1 MGSAAAAS
9 APGAGANRF
18 FYSLE
23 LMSALHIMRNA
34 SMHQLKIAAVLLCA
48 QEAATPATPAAPAAP
63 VAAAATT
70 PAAPAP
76 AAPAAAAPVKGFT
89 PPASSTGKTI
99 DSIAVVVNDEVI
111 TRNEVAAR
119 IKSVEQRMKAQNVPL
134 PDPTDLRR
142 QLLERMIVE
151 RAQMQLA
158 KEMGVRVDDITLDRA
173 IGRIAEQQK
182 MTVQDLRNQMEKEG
196 TPFATFREEIRDEI
210 IMQRL
215 REHEV
220 DAKIQISDA
229 EVDNF
234 LAGEKAA
241 ASEQIEMNLS
251 QILVRIPENSS
262 PEQIAARRA
271 RAEEVSR
278 QLRTGADFAKMAAT
292 YSDASDALSGGEI
305 GWRNSDR
312 LPPLFTEQLLKLKA
326 GQITPII
333 KSNTGFH
340 ILKLVDR
347 RTAAEAQ
354 AVAAVQQTHARHI
367 LLKVTPTMSAADAKR
382 KLADFKERI
391 ENKTATFEDLAR
403 QFSNDSSASKGG
415 DVGWLSP
422 GDTTP
427 EFETAMNAL
436 KPGQISDPVESSF
449 GYHLIEVLERK
460 TDDVSKEKERNA
472 ARNALR
478 ERKLEEATE
487 DWAREVRDR
496 AYVEIR
502 PDDQ

>member
-1 MGSAAAAS
+1 
-9 APGAGANRF
+9 
-18 FYSLE
+18 
-23 LMSALHIMRNA
+23 MRNA

-48 QEAATPATPAAPAAP
+48 MSG
-63 VAAAATT
+63 ATT
-70 PAAPAP
+70 SSAWAQQ
-76 AAPAAAAPVKGFT
+76 AAPAAAPAATKPAPVQGFT
-89 PPASSTGKTI
+89 PPASSSGKTI
-99 DSIAVVVNDEVI
+99 DSIAVVVNDDVI
-111 TRNEVAAR
+111 TRNEIAAR

-134 PDPTDLRR
+134 PDPADLRR

-158 KEMGVRVDDITLDRA
+158 KEMGVRVDDQTLDRA

-182 MTVQDLRNQMEKEG
+182 MSMQELRNQMEKEG

-220 DAKIQISDA
+220 DAKIQISDS

-234 LAGEKAA
+234 LAAEKAA
-241 ASEQIEMNLS
+241 ASEQVEMNLA
-251 QILVRIPENSS
+251 QILVRIPENST
-262 PEQIAARRA
+262 PEQIAARRS

-292 YSDASDALSGGEI
+292 YSDASDALSGGDI
-305 GWRNSDR
+305 GWRDSNR
-312 LPPLFTEQLLKLKA
+312 LPPLFTEQLLKLKP

-347 RTAAEAQ
+347 RSAAEAQ

-367 LLKVTPTMSAADAKR
+367 LLKVTPTLSAAEAKR
-382 KLADFKERI
+382 KLVDLKERLD
-391 ENKTATFEDLAR
+391 NKAAKFEELAR
-403 QFSNDSSASKGG
+403 LFSNDSSAAKGG
-415 DVGWLSP
+415 DLGWLAP
-422 GDTTP
+422 GDTMP

-436 KPGQISDPVESSF
+436 KPGEVSEPIETSF
-449 GYHLIEVLERK
+449 GFHLIEVLERK
-460 TDDVSKEKERNA
+460 SDDVSKEKERNA

-487 DWAREVRDR
+487 SWAREVRDR
-496 AYVEIR
+496 AYVEFR
-502 PDDQ
+502 ADDQ

>member
-1 MGSAAAAS
+1 
-9 APGAGANRF
+9 
-18 FYSLE
+18 
-23 LMSALHIMRNA
+23 MRNA
-34 SMHQLKIAAVLLCA
+34 SMHQLKIATVLLCA
-48 QEAATPATPAAPAAP
+48 ISG
-63 VAAAATT
+63 ATT
-70 PAAPAP
+70 SSVWAQQAAPAP
-76 AAPAAAAPVKGFT
+76 AAKPAAAAPAPVKGFT
-89 PPASSTGKTI
+89 PPASSSGQTI
-99 DSIAVVVNDEVI
+99 DSIAVVVNDDVI

-119 IKSVEQRMKAQNVPL
+119 IKSVEQRMKAQNIPL
-134 PDPTDLRR
+134 PDPADLRR

-158 KEMGVRVDDITLDRA
+158 KEMGVRVDDLTLDRA

-182 MTVQDLRNQMEKEG
+182 MTVQELRNQMEKEG

-220 DAKIQISDA
+220 DAKIQISDS

-234 LAGEKAA
+234 LEAEKAA
-241 ASEQIEMNLS
+241 ASEQVELNLA

-292 YSDASDALSGGEI
+292 YSDASDALSGGDI
-305 GWRNSDR
+305 GWRQSDR
-312 LPPLFTEQLLKLKA
+312 LPPLFTEQLLKLTP

-347 RTAAEAQ
+347 RSAAEAQ

-367 LLKVTPTMSAADAKR
+367 LLKVTPTLSAAEAKR
-382 KLADFKERI
+382 KLLELKERLD
-391 ENKTATFEDLAR
+391 NKAAKFEDLAR
-403 QFSNDSSASKGG
+403 LFSNDGSAAKGG
-415 DVGWLSP
+415 DLGWLYP
-422 GDTTP
+422 GDTVP

-436 KPGQISDPVESSF
+436 KPGEVSQPIESSF
-449 GYHLIEVLERK
+449 GFHLIEVLERK
-460 TDDVSKEKERNA
+460 SDDVSKEKKRAA

-487 DWAREVRDR
+487 NWAREVRDR
-496 AYVEIR
+496 AYVEFR
-502 PDDQ
+502 ADDQ